1 MTDFNALIN
10 SLPGMVDAEDIKD
23 LNGRIQFS
31 LTGQGGGEWGVVLD
45 DGKVSVNQG
54 MMTESQ
60 LTVKTS
66 TEIAEKLL
74 SGKLNPMMA
83 FMTGKIKITGDVAL
97 GMKLLNLLKQ

>member
-10 SLPGMVDAEDIKD
+10 SLPAMVDAEEIKD

-45 DGKVSVNQG
+45 DGKVSVSQG
-54 MMTESQ
+54 LMTESQ
-60 LTVKTS
+60 LTLKTS

-83 FMTGKIKITGDVAL
+83 FMTGKIKVSGDMAL
-97 GMKLLNLLKQ
+97 GMKLFNLLKQ

>member
-1 MTDFNALIN
+1 MTDFNTLIN

-23 LNGRIQFS
+23 LNGRIQFN

-54 MMTESQ
+54 VMTQPQ

-83 FMTGKIKITGDVAL
+83 FMTGKIKIAGDVAL